1 MSARILQGANCFT
14 MNNPMLIA
22 NEDPMIILN
31 LYPMKNL
38 VRLGEMLYVIMT
50 KEFSG
55 LRDLLNH
62 LIQDIFYNSA
72 NYWPPSRY
80 HYDNCQKLRMTITN
94 WRISCLSD
102 IPQQLLW
109 IHSLLS
115 VEKSAIAQSCA
126 ESLVTKNKLCVSI
139 FFS

>member
-72 NYWPPSRY
+72 NYWPPLRC
-80 HYDNCQKLRMTITN
+80 HYDSCQELRMTITN

-102 IPQQLLW
+102 IPQ
-109 IHSLLS
+109 
-115 VEKSAIAQSCA
+115 
-126 ESLVTKNKLCVSI
+126 
-139 FFS
+139 